1 MLKMTVQAKNQIV
14 ENAPLL
20 VMGLLMVDSLHFVF
34 ARLLLPHLPPV
45 TSAFFVLLVAT
56 VEMGVVAGAQG
67 RLRRPIPWQYG
78 WFFVAVGFL
87 VAASTTLNY
96 TLVAYIDPGT
106 ASLLSKVSVLYGLVL
121 GIVWLGDRLSRQQYV
136 GAALAIIGVAV
147 ISFQPGDY
155 FRLGSF
161 MVLVSNFLYALHAA
175 LVKRYGGGMDFVD
188 FFLYRLITTTGF
200 LLLFNVTTGGIT
212 LPVGNVWLLLILV
225 GTVDVMI
232 SRALYYLALRKLTM
246 SMHTLVL
253 TVSPVVAIV
262 WSVFLFGVQ
271 PTGQQMLGGLA
282 VLTGV
287 VLVTYQFPMKESEI

>member
-67 RLRRPIPWQYG
+67 RLRRPIPWRYG